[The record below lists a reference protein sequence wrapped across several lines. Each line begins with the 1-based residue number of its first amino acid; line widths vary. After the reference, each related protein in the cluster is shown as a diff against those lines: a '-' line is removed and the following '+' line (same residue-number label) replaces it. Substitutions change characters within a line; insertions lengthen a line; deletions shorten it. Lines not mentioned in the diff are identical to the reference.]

1 MFSSSNGDSAVYSN
15 EQLDSDNSA
24 ARTQHQ
30 CSSSTPQL
38 VFHTL
43 GGYNASKNKVSSRVT
58 RHDRWAIDASCGMT
72 RLWSPISN
80 ALLMTPLIHRIQTPA
95 IMAMIASECL
105 LPGPLLDLFRQRQ
118 EATSFRRLGR
128 EPARNGGSSPS
139 SGPGISPKLG
149 QRWYWS
155 QIVPSQREVELGN
168 PLAREGLLRPLP

>member
-1 MFSSSNGDSAVYSN
+1 MEGGGFPSFLFSSNGDSAVYSN

-24 ARTQHQ
+24 ARSQHQ

-43 GGYNASKNKVSSRVT
+43 GGHNASKNKVSSRVT
-58 RHDRWAIDASCGMT
+58 RHDRWAIDASCGMPL
-72 RLWSPISN
+72 LWSPISD
-80 ALLMTPLIHRIQTPA
+80 ASLQTPLIHITQISA
-95 IMAMIASECL
+95 IMAMFAGRCL
-105 LPGPLLDLFRQRQ
+105 LSGPVLNFFRQRQ

-139 SGPGISPKLG
+139 SGPGIPPKLG

-155 QIVPSQREVELGN
+155 QIVPS
-168 PLAREGLLRPLP
+168 

>member
-1 MFSSSNGDSAVYSN
+1 MEGGGVPVALFSSSNGDSAVYSN

-72 RLWSPISN
+72 RLWSPVDD
-80 ALLMTPLIHRIQTPA
+80 AAPKTPLIHIIQTPA
-95 IMAMIASECL
+95 MMAMVASECL
-105 LPGPLLDLFRQRQ
+105 LPGPALNLFQQRQ
-118 EATSFRRLGR
+118 EATSLRRLGV
-128 EPARNGGSSPS
+128 EPTHNCGSFSN
-139 SGPGISPKLG
+139 SGPRCSLKS
-149 QRWYWS
+149 R
-155 QIVPSQREVELGN
+155 
-168 PLAREGLLRPLP
+168 